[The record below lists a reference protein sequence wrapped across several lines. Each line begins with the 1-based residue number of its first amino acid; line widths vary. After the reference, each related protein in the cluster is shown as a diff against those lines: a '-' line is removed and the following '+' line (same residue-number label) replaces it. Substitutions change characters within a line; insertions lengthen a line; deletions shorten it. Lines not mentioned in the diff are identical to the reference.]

1 MDQHDEAKREQELGE
16 VGRRCTRRTAC
27 EVCIGGMA
35 VMSAG
40 MVGFPIISFLSRPQ
54 SLDLNKPLE
63 VPLERLSP
71 GQAFYAEHRG
81 QQLILLAGVAKP
93 LVLSLSC
100 PHLGCN
106 VTYDA
111 ADAVFR
117 CPCHGATFN
126 AGGQVIRGPVS
137 ANLRAIP
144 YELKDGKIVISTE
157 V

>member
-1 MDQHDEAKREQELGE
+1 MDPQDQARKGLHHY
-16 VGRRCTRRTAC
+16 TRRTAC
-27 EVCIGGMA
+27 EVAIGGMA

-40 MVGFPIISFLSRPQ
+40 MVGFPVVSFLSRPQ

-71 GQAFYAEHRG
+71 GQAFYAEYRG
-81 QQLILLAGVAKP
+81 QQLILLAGSGGQQKP

-126 AGGQVIRGPVS
+126 ASGGVIRGPVA

-144 YELKDGKIVISTE
+144 YELKDGKIIISIE